1 MATWTIL
8 CWHRYSNHKV
18 LAFSAH
24 NHIILGFAPIAQLDN
39 ASASEAGDC
48 RFESRWVRHPLALRY
63 SEIFLKGT
71 KMKRF
76 LLLSILLLTAC
87 NSVYVKP
94 GSMDKS
100 QTVYATRGGYGMR
113 RSIKESLE
121 KRGYTVVVGKLK
133 NNSYFGGDD
142 ISGDIEQN
150 EIPHNARYIIK
161 TAERKEKFNPFW
173 CPFNGFWWWNFNVS
187 IADQQTGAEIMT
199 WRGRGC
205 AHSSIRKLNDILDTL
220 EK

>member
-1 MATWTIL
+1 
-8 CWHRYSNHKV
+8 
-18 LAFSAH
+18 
-24 NHIILGFAPIAQLDN
+24 
-39 ASASEAGDC
+39 
-48 RFESRWVRHPLALRY
+48 
-63 SEIFLKGT
+63 
-71 KMKRF
+71 MKRF
-76 LLLSILLLTAC
+76 LVLPILLLTAC

-94 GSMDKS
+94 DSMDKT

-113 RSIKESLE
+113 RSIKEALE
-121 KRGYTVVVGKLK
+121 QRGYNVVVAKLK
-133 NNSYFGGDD
+133 NSTYIDGEEAT
-142 ISGDIEQN
+142 GDIERS
-150 EIPHNARYIIK
+150 EIPSGVRYIVK

-205 AHSSIRKLNDILDTL
+205 ANSSIRKLNDILDEL